1 MFVLILFLF
10 YLNNPGNFNKLDFS
24 ILRFFI
30 VGGLFGLISIAF
42 NLIFFSEYE
51 NFIPFEITFIDL
63 WDDYYESQNNV
74 ILNDAVGLFISY
86 YVINSFEFILVGVLL
101 LIGSLV
107 VVNLNKFNKN
117 VQYPIY
123 NNFLEIFNFFKN
135 WINFFFMRKQNLTDQ
150 EMTYANTRSF
160 GKK

>member
-1 MFVLILFLF
+1 
-10 YLNNPGNFNKLDFS
+10 
-24 ILRFFI
+24 
-30 VGGLFGLISIAF
+30 
-42 NLIFFSEYE
+42 
-51 NFIPFEITFIDL
+51 
-63 WDDYYESQNNV
+63 
-74 ILNDAVGLFISY
+74 VGLFISY

-135 WINFFFMRKQNLTDQ
+135 
-150 EMTYANTRSF
+150 
-160 GKK
+160 